1 MLAVAVACDVGNVM
15 SKHLFRFIDRS
26 FVQEE
31 GGSIGSELTCVVAKI
46 RMILWVRRLKQKCLV
61 LGLRIVLSCVYVDD
75 SFFVVKKRERGLQ
88 FDGVNL
94 VLDQEQLEKDD
105 LLEDDF
111 RMARLLVSVA
121 NSIDTDIQMTFD
133 CPSQNP
139 GGRMPVLDLGI
150 WYEENVIY
158 FMFYEKPMS
167 SRFVIMKESAL
178 PWRTKKIVL
187 AGELFRRL
195 INTSPVLV
203 ERGDARDSIR
213 DFHYKLLLSGYNE
226 NERAMIM
233 REGLSRYENI
243 KKQVQEGK
251 RPWYRLAS
259 WNKQSRAV
267 RKVVKSKRWYGEN
280 EAVFFAEPS
289 PGGMF
294 KETVDKI
301 MKESGFKVKVVE
313 KAGASLESK
322 LQRSDLAGEKRCSDK
337 ECAVCSTVDSGGCW
351 KESVGYEMSCE
362 ECAEN
367 GHRYV

>member
-1 MLAVAVACDVGNVM
+1 
-15 SKHLFRFIDRS
+15 
-26 FVQEE
+26 
-31 GGSIGSELTCVVAKI
+31 
-46 RMILWVRRLKQKCLV
+46 
-61 LGLRIVLSCVYVDD
+61 
-75 SFFVVKKRERGLQ
+75 
-88 FDGVNL
+88 
-94 VLDQEQLEKDD
+94 
-105 LLEDDF
+105 
-111 RMARLLVSVA
+111 
-121 NSIDTDIQMTFD
+121 
-133 CPSQNP
+133 
-139 GGRMPVLDLGI
+139 
-150 WYEENVIY
+150 
-158 FMFYEKPMS
+158 MS

-294 KETVDKI
+294 KESVDKI

-367 GHRYV
+367 GHRYVYLGETGRTAAIRCREHLDDLSKRRGSLWPHCRDVHGGQPKKFRSKVVGCFRNPLERQLNEAQRISSETGEVLNRKDEWVSPADYCVRIERGAN